1 MHKHKHRLNKR
12 NRLKPRLKA
21 EKKKRSLKEYLKA
34 KAPRLYFLFFVPLS
48 QIYHNS
54 IK

>member
-34 KAPRLYFLFFVPLS
+34 KAPRLDFFFFSFPLVK
-48 QIYHNS
+48 S
-54 IK
+54 ITIQ